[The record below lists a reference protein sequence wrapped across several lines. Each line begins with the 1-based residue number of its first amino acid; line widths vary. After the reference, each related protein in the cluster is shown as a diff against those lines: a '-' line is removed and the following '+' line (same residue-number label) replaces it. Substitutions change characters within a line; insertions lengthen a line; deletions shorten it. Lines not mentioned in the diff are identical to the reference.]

1 MVEGT
6 GILEAPGN
14 SSRQET
20 GIADGSSVLPEPE
33 ACLLAKGE
41 TSVLAGDNR
50 GRFCEQLVNL

>member
-41 TSVLAGDNR
+41 TSDLAETAEVISATD
-50 GRFCEQLVNL
+50 